1 MEKFISNKDF
11 AKHLIRNKSVRKI
24 FDVLFPEL
32 TGCFKASHEI
42 EYCTY
47 AEDIFAIVEKF
58 GEGFVVD
65 ICHRV
70 NESLTGRT
78 IELSEKQRWCIAFAF
93 LKITEEQVD
102 EYFAEL
108 SAQIEEDDAAAAA
121 NETVAEEADEQEE
134 AIVEA
139 EVAAAADQQGDT
151 LSAADIRL
159 VDEYQES
166 GRVFIH
172 TYAGQ
177 TIQRIMARDEIR
189 DLQKIRRNQSMAE
202 FKEAVASLFNRKYR
216 KSHTIRKVEP
226 SRDDERY
233 FERVALVRLTGTTI

>member
-32 TGCFKASHEI
+32 TGCFKEKHEI

-65 ICHRV
+65 ICYRV

-102 EYFAEL
+102 EYFAEI
-108 SAQIEEDDAAAAA
+108 SAQIAEDDA
-121 NETVAEEADEQEE
+121 AEEADEQEE
-134 AIVEA
+134 ALVEA
-139 EVAAAADQQGDT
+139 EVASADQQGDM

-177 TIQRIMARDEIR
+177 TIQRIMEISEIR

-216 KSHTIRKVEP
+216 KSQTIRKVDP

-233 FERVALVRLTGTTI
+233 FERVALARLTGTTI